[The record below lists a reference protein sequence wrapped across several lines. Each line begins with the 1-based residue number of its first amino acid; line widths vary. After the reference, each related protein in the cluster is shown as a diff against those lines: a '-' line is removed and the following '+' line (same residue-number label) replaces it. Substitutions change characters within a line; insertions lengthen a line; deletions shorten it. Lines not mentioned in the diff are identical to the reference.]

1 MEAQFR
7 PRRDTD
13 AVSWDH
19 TEHHRAGREAGP
31 VNDDGLAGIP
41 QRLHKLAMA
50 SRSILRGSDRGHAGF
65 LKDVDGRTDETYT
78 PEIPALG
85 RGRAALP
92 VVTGV
97 VRAQT
102 YSTRPVRW
110 TGGRMEL
117 ACAKRL
123 PQILSTATA

>member
-1 MEAQFR
+1 MVEYQPWGLPVRQEKEFGFTRSATVTFR
-7 PRRDTD
+7 
-13 AVSWDH
+13 
-19 TEHHRAGREAGP
+19 RALDEWVLVCP
-31 VNDDGLAGIP
+31 EKP
-41 QRLHKLAMA
+41 AMA
-50 SRSILRGSDRGHAGF
+50 SWNILRGSDRGHAGF